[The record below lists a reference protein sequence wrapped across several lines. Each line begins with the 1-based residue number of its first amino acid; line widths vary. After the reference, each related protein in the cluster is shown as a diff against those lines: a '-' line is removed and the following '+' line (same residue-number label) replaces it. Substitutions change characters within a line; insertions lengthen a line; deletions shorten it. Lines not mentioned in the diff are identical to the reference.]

1 MVKLYLNYFP
11 HSKMAI
17 SEHKNGHFEEIR
29 GLLQI
34 LELGC
39 NSTIFHL
46 LFDTYDSSGA
56 VFIWKWE
63 KYRPYL
69 LVCYV
74 LFNPIYE
81 WLLKREFW
89 WPGERQEWKSLI
101 KQPLLW
107 QYRLWSFKSRDAKLE
122 RFLPKNQYT
131 ERKLLNLDL
140 WEMFLLDNSSLPMI
154 PKRDAVMLQD
164 CKKEEPRLD

>member
-29 GLLQI
+29 GWLQI
-34 LELGC
+34 LELGS

-46 LFDTYDSSGA
+46 LFDTYDSPGA

-69 LVCYV
+69 LVCLRWGHGWGHGSSQIGF
-74 LFNPIYE
+74 LFLNYQKKNHVPYSNVTMLSVAFFFLELQKIIHTCTLDILLGQPI
-81 WLLKREFW
+81 K
-89 WPGERQEWKSLI
+89 LI
-101 KQPLLW
+101 QVASIRIAW
-107 QYRLWSFKSRDAKLE
+107 
-122 RFLPKNQYT
+122 NC
-131 ERKLLNLDL
+131 
-140 WEMFLLDNSSLPMI
+140 SLPRAM
-154 PKRDAVMLQD
+154 R
-164 CKKEEPRLD
+164 

>member
-29 GLLQI
+29 GWLQI
-34 LELGC
+34 LELGS

-46 LFDTYDSSGA
+46 LFDTYDSPGA

-69 LVCYV
+69 LVCMIITAY
-74 LFNPIYE
+74 
-81 WLLKREFW
+81 
-89 WPGERQEWKSLI
+89 LI
-101 KQPLLW
+101 RLW
-107 QYRLWSFKSRDAKLE
+107 QFHLAH
-122 RFLPKNQYT
+122 QYT
-131 ERKLLNLDL
+131 RRLFLQFALIYSGVSLLN
-140 WEMFLLDNSSLPMI
+140 FVY
-154 PKRDAVMLQD
+154 K
-164 CKKEEPRLD
+164 